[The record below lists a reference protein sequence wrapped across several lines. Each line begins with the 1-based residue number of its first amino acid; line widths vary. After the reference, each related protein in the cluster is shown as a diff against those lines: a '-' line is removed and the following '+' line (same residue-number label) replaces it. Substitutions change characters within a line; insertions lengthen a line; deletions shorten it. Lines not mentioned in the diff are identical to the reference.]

1 MEEEKKVKNS
11 TTSSTKKVA
20 SKKTTKTINIKNKKT
35 AKKELPKKSTST
47 KKETTKKVQK
57 KQSTKP
63 VEKKSTATTKLTKAE
78 EKEILSKSKKVEKNK
93 QKKQKEKTS
102 KEKSKKEKNKKEEK
116 TKLVL
121 PKEWEQI
128 NKQKQKK
135 KTTKEKVSSN
145 TQKLGILLKD
155 SLFEEVDEQTFIIER
170 KESRKKSAKILIIL
184 LIIAIVAGLGIFLL
198 IKYNEHVKKSL
209 RIYDLYKIGDV
220 VELKDSSRWYVIEQS
235 DKDNPTVKILKETQI
250 DINKDGI
257 FNDSDKK
264 KYNSTGNSTYDN
276 KDTDGVAHY
285 LENEYKKDL
294 EDQNGKIEEVSLL
307 NSKEYVK
314 VRNKM
319 GYGYEWTTDNW
330 LANTALDT
338 WWVISEQNKKI
349 FSVTRIGSY
358 KLYNPTDLHYVRPTI
373 VIKKELIN
381 LIKD

>member
-1 MEEEKKVKNS
+1 MEEEKKEKKN
-11 TTSSTKKVA
+11 TQKKVT
-20 SKKTTKTINIKNKKT
+20 SKKNNKTISIKNKKT
-35 AKKELPKKSTST
+35 AKKELPKASKNT
-47 KKETTKKVQK
+47 KKESTTKKIQK

-63 VEKKSTATTKLTKAE
+63 VEKKSSTSTKLTKAE

-93 QKKQKEKTS
+93 QQKEKA
-102 KEKSKKEKNKKEEK
+102 KKEKKKREEK

-170 KESRKKSAKILIIL
+170 KENRKKTAKILIIIA
-184 LIIAIVAGLGIFLL
+184 IIAIVLGLGIFFL
-198 IKYNEHVKKSL
+198 IKYNEHVKQSL
-209 RIYDLYKIGDV
+209 RIYDLYEIGDV
-220 VELKDSSRWYVIEQS
+220 VELKDSSRWYVIEKS
-235 DKDNPTVKILKETQI
+235 DKDNSTIKVLKETQI
-250 DINKDGI
+250 DINKDGT
-257 FNDSDKK
+257 FNDADKK

-276 KDTDGVAHY
+276 KDTEGVAYY

-294 EDQNGKIEEVSLL
+294 EEQNGKIEEVSLL
-307 NSKEYVK
+307 TSKEFVK

-319 GYGYEWTTDNW
+319 GYGYEWTTNNW
-330 LANTALDT
+330 LANTSLDT

-358 KLYNPTDLHYVRPTI
+358 KLYNPTDLNYVRPTI

-381 LIKD
+381 VIKD